1 MKIFYLKQIKL
12 KNVFKRSLILIISE
26 NSIGS
31 LLSYLFCVLN
41 NHVALIIDNKTSLEN
56 IDKIIINYNPNYI
69 FASKILKKNLKNKF
83 IKIDEIYD
91 QKLYKNKIYKKIN
104 LNKNL
109 SLLLS
114 TSGSMGSSK
123 FVKLSSL
130 NLKSNTDSIVS
141 YLMLSKKD
149 IAITNLPSSYSY
161 MLSIINSH
169 FEVGGTISISNNSII
184 QKEFWNNYFSSK
196 PTSFNGVP
204 YTYEI
209 LIKIGLKK
217 IITDKLKYI
226 TQAGGKLNDE
236 NHLKLVKF
244 CKKNKLKLFIMY
256 GQTEASPRISYLKPM
271 FSNKKIGSIGKAIPG
286 IKMYLTNES
295 KKKIK
300 KPYKKGEIIC
310 EGKNVFMGY
319 SNNYKDLKKNNE
331 NNFKL
336 KTGDLG
342 YFDEDK
348 FFFLTG
354 RKNKITKIFGNRIDL
369 DQLETLLKSAGYKV
383 ICLGKNNKIF
393 VFTEI
398 NYNKTKL
405 LSMLSNLTNLNI
417 KSLELIKIKLF
428 PRTTNKKIDY
438 ENLREKLMIDY
449 KTLYNTDAFDKSL
462 NRKNKWFLKN
472 QKN

>member
-1 MKIFYLKQIKL
+1 MKIFKSFKKFKKKTAIIFDNNLSLSYEDILFKTNKIK

-244 CKKNKLKLFIMY
+244 VRKIN
-256 GQTEASPRISYLKPM
+256 SNYL
-271 FSNKKIGSIGKAIPG
+271 
-286 IKMYLTNES
+286 
-295 KKKIK
+295 
-300 KPYKKGEIIC
+300 
-310 EGKNVFMGY
+310 
-319 SNNYKDLKKNNE
+319 
-331 NNFKL
+331 
-336 KTGDLG
+336 
-342 YFDEDK
+342 
-348 FFFLTG
+348 
-354 RKNKITKIFGNRIDL
+354 
-369 DQLETLLKSAGYKV
+369 
-383 ICLGKNNKIF
+383 
-393 VFTEI
+393 
-398 NYNKTKL
+398 
-405 LSMLSNLTNLNI
+405 
-417 KSLELIKIKLF
+417 
-428 PRTTNKKIDY
+428 
-438 ENLREKLMIDY
+438 
-449 KTLYNTDAFDKSL
+449 
-462 NRKNKWFLKN
+462 
-472 QKN
+472 